1 MSARR
6 TSNVQQHHAGLSS
19 SSCFPAIAWI
29 QCSLDGCTFATRSC
43 QSFSTQCRE
52 RHAELAFHAL
62 VAVYPEAREY
72 NCGYFAN
79 NNVRGSCSPTPDI
92 RPQCS
97 SRTCYASVLVGF
109 WSSLPRRA
117 CIVHLT
123 VHWLQDTSNQVLCQ
137 RLGTDDH
144 CQFDPKGCD
153 LMFRT
158 REAWLKHAQ
167 EVHAYEGTLKTCQLA
182 SAGEIPTFLEALQ
195 LKSQCPLVKVKSAN
209 SVLRYH
215 CSSNGT
221 PGPQAPSYS
230 GVPLRK
236 IGACYAFAHFRTL
249 ENGKIEVRCKS
260 CVAC

>member
-1 MSARR
+1 MRAC
-6 TSNVQQHHAGLSS
+6 V
-19 SSCFPAIAWI
+19 C
-29 QCSLDGCTFATRSC
+29 
-43 QSFSTQCRE
+43 
-52 RHAELAFHAL
+52 
-62 VAVYPEAREY
+62 
-72 NCGYFAN
+72 
-79 NNVRGSCSPTPDI
+79 VRGSCSPTPDI

-221 PGPQAPSYS
+221 PGLQAPSYS